1 MSDGKDVGLGA
12 AVDVLS
18 GLPGTRWWRRAAAP
32 AVSVGLR
39 ERRGAGLPEG
49 WMGWDAGEPPP
60 EDRPTLG
67 ALGGG
72 AGLCSLKS

>member
-18 GLPGTRWWRRAAAP
+18 GLLVEASGGARRLRGAPGMA
-32 AVSVGLR
+32 
-39 ERRGAGLPEG
+39 GAGLPEG
-49 WMGWDAGEPPP
+49 WIGWDASEPPP
-60 EDRPTLG
+60 EARPTLG